1 MAAKDRLRKQR
12 RKIASAPIVVLDHT
26 SSKHCWI
33 RATENPSACSSA
45 SVASSSGKTRDRLAG
60 SRLRPRYEF
69 LIAAPPRKRGRD
81 ERGDIGEF
89 SFALIPAHRCA
100 HGGYFLQVAIVG
112 VTVRVTAHLI
122 REISCVHFHRNSL
135 SVTVIDG

>member
-45 SVASSSGKTRDRLAG
+45 SVASSSGKTHDRLAG
-60 SRLRPRYEF
+60 SLLRPRHEF

-81 ERGDIGEF
+81 ERGDIRGIFICIDPRTSLRSWGLLPASGHRGSYGE
-89 SFALIPAHRCA
+89 
-100 HGGYFLQVAIVG
+100 V
-112 VTVRVTAHLI
+112 HLI